1 MEAINYAE
9 DDLKKMT
16 VKDLRVLA
24 GRLNLKQYQSLRKTN
39 LIQAILIKQQESQH
53 AVREF
58 NQLNRLILIYQI

>member
-24 GRLNLKQYQSLRKTN
+24 ARLNLKQYQSLRKTN
-39 LIQAILIKQQESQH
+39 LIQAILVNKK
-53 AVREF
+53 
-58 NQLNRLILIYQI
+58 NLNML